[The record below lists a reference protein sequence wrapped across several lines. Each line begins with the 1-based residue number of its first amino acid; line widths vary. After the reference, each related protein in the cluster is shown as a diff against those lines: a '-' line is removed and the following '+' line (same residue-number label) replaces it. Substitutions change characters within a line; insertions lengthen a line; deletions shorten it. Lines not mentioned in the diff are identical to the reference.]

1 MSKEFDNPLVVF
13 FASFLVLCLM
23 AQIGSSPLKRRREL
37 EEGARQDFDVVLTAT
52 LTLLGLLI
60 GFSFSMATGRYD
72 QRKNLEE
79 AEANAIGTELV
90 RAGLLQPADATRVRA
105 LLSNYLDQR
114 VLFYVSREAQQLREI
129 NAHTAQLQSELW
141 SAVQRPATA
150 QPSPVVALAV
160 SGMNDVLNSQGYTQ
174 AAWWDR
180 IPRAAWALML
190 LIAMCCNLL
199 VGYGSRN
206 TGVKGPLLL
215 ILPLVVSIAFL
226 LIADLDSPRGGLIH
240 VYPQNL
246 LSLSASLHRQ

>member
-1 MSKEFDNPLVVF
+1 MNNEFDNPLVVF
-13 FASFLVLCLM
+13 CVSFFLLWLM
-23 AQIGSSPLKRRREL
+23 ARIGSSPLKRRQEL
-37 EEGARQDFDVVLTAT
+37 EEEAREDFGVVLAAT

-60 GFSFSMATGRYD
+60 GFSFSMAAGRYD

-90 RAGLLQPADATRVRA
+90 RAGLLQPADATKVRA
-105 LLSNYLDQR
+105 LLGNYLDQR
-114 VLFYVSREAQQLREI
+114 VLFYVGGEEQQLREI
-129 NAHTAQLQSELW
+129 NTHTAKLQSDLW
-141 SAVQRPATA
+141 SAVQTPAIA

-174 AAWWDR
+174 AAWWNR
-180 IPRAAWALML
+180 IPHAAWALMV
-190 LIAMCCNLL
+190 LIAICCNLL

-206 TGVKGPLLL
+206 TKVKGILLL
-215 ILPLVVSIAFL
+215 IVPLVVSIAFL

-246 LSLSASLHRQ
+246 LSLSASLHR